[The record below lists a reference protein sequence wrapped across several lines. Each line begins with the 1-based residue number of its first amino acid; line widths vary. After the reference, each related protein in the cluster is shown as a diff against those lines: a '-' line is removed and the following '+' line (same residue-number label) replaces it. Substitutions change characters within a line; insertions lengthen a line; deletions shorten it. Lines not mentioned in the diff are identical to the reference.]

1 MAITKIWDHRRPGK
15 WADITDSRQS
25 VSQGIFYAENP
36 EKTTEKTLKNQAK
49 SEPEGVVASVAESL
63 SRGVNYAENEEK
75 TAGKKELEN
84 CFLADDECVYVS
96 GYGCTPGPGAVRDFI
111 MVKEK
116 FDDMKPSI
124 THFHAVQSFHGHE
137 CSPDIAHEIGCKLA
151 EKLWADRFQV
161 VVCTHLN
168 TENVH
173 NHFIINATSFVDG
186 KRFYDN
192 KSNYYQL
199 RRASDLLC
207 EEYGLS
213 VIEDRR
219 GKAISRRMNELE
231 NKGAP
236 TRLNIARAA
245 IDMALEWAR
254 NLNEMQLIL
263 KEMDFEADFSTTHKH
278 WTIRSK
284 GWQKPIRL
292 KRIADKYGEGYTKR
306 GILLRLDDEKKTPED
321 AGTEEML
328 ELFRKAF
335 AEEAGTIGIADE
347 EMGSDLTQIITDG
360 KDESG
365 NSTPYMSREN
375 DKSAVVI
382 RNTTGQNEGKNRAL
396 TGNYK
401 GKTDSPV
408 LKAYISSS
416 HRAGRM
422 KSFDRSRPL
431 AKGLHAYYLRWLFR
445 LGVLPRRRKI
455 MSPRYGL
462 FVHYSV
468 RDDLLNIK
476 HILYE
481 AKIIARNR
489 METFDDLYDHVAKLQ
504 TEIEELERQIRSR
517 KVPQVDKEEMKKE
530 LKEKR
535 KELSYCD
542 HITERSLRLDEGLTK
557 EAPEKVQDYTDY
569 YDNSMLVEAGKRFGK

>member
-63 SRGVNYAENEEK
+63 SKGVNYAENEEK
-75 TAGKKELEN
+75 TVGKKELEN

-245 IDMALEWAR
+245 IDMALDWAR
-254 NLNEMQLIL
+254 NLDEMKMILNEI
-263 KEMDFEADFSTTHKH
+263 DFEADFSPAHKH

-321 AGTEEML
+321 ADTEEML

-335 AEEAGTIGIADE
+335 SEESRIIGIIE
-347 EMGSDLTQIITDG
+347 EENKPDLTQNITDG
-360 KDESG
+360 TNG
-365 NSTPYMSREN
+365 VWNSTPYMSHES
-375 DKSAVVI
+375 DKSVVVV
-382 RNTTGQNEGKNRAL
+382 RNAIGQNEGKNRTL
-396 TGNYK
+396 TDKRK
-401 GKTDSPV
+401 GKSDSPV
-408 LKAYISSS
+408 LRAYISSA
-416 HRAGRM
+416 RRTGRL
-422 KSFDRSRPL
+422 KYFDRSRPL

-455 MSPRYGL
+455 MSSRYGL

-481 AKIIARNR
+481 AKIISRNR
-489 METFDDLYDHVAKLQ
+489 IESFDDLYDHVAKLQ

-517 KVPQVDKEEMKKE
+517 KVPQVDKEEMKKK

-557 EAPEKVQDYTDY
+557 EAPQKVQDYTDY
-569 YDNSMLVEAGKRFGK
+569 YDNSMLAEAGKRFGK

>member
-1 MAITKIWDHRRPGK
+1 MAITKIWAHRRPGK
-15 WADITDSRQS
+15 WEDIIDSRQS
-25 VSQGIFYAENP
+25 VSLGIFYAENP
-36 EKTTEKTLKNQAK
+36 EKTTEKTLKNQAA
-49 SEPEGVVASVAESL
+49 SEPDGVVASVAESL
-63 SRGVNYAENEEK
+63 SRGVNYAENEDK
-75 TAGKKELEN
+75 TNRKKELED

-96 GYGCTPGPGAVRDFI
+96 GYKCQPGPKAVQDFI
-111 MVKEK
+111 MVKER

-137 CSPDIAHEIGCKLA
+137 CSPDVAHEIGCKLA

-192 KSNYYQL
+192 KSTYYQL

-213 VIEDRR
+213 VIEDIR
-219 GKAISRRMNELE
+219 GKAISRRMRDLE
-231 NKGAP
+231 NRGAP

-245 IDMALEWAR
+245 IDMSLEWAR
-254 NLNEMQLIL
+254 NLDEMKLIL
-263 KEMDFEADFSTTHKH
+263 GEMDFEADFNPAHKH
-278 WTIRSK
+278 WTIKSK

-306 GILLRLDDEKKTPED
+306 GIMLRLDDGKKTPED
-321 AGTEEML
+321 ADTEEML

-335 AEEAGTIGIADE
+335 REESKTIGIAE
-347 EMGSDLTQIITDG
+347 EEKVPDLTQSIT
-360 KDESG
+360 
-365 NSTPYMSREN
+365 
-375 DKSAVVI
+375 
-382 RNTTGQNEGKNRAL
+382 
-396 TGNYK
+396 K
-401 GKTDSPV
+401 GKPENKEGYTSFPTVTTHKGVSGSPV
-408 LKAYISSS
+408 IKAYFSSS
-416 HRAGRM
+416 KHKGRL
-422 KSFDRSRPL
+422 KHFDRSRPC
-431 AKGLHAYYLRWLFR
+431 AKGLHAYYLRWLYR
-445 LGVLPRRRKI
+445 LGVLPRGRKRI
-455 MSPRYGL
+455 SPRYGL

-468 RDDLLNIK
+468 RDDLLNIQ

-481 AKIIARNR
+481 AKIISRNR
-489 METFDDLYDHVAKLQ
+489 IETFDDLYDHVAKLQ
-504 TEIEELERQIRSR
+504 TEVEELERQIRSR
-517 KVPQVDKEEMKKE
+517 KVLPADKEELKKK

-535 KELSYCD
+535 KELNYCD

-557 EAPEKVQDYTDY
+557 EAPKSVQEYTDY
-569 YDNSMLVEAGKRFGK
+569 FDDSMLVEDGKRFGK

>member
-1 MAITKIWDHRRPGK
+1 MAITKIWAHRRPGK
-15 WADITDSRQS
+15 WEDITDSRQS
-25 VSQGIFYAENP
+25 VSHGIFYAENP
-36 EKTTEKTLKNQAK
+36 EKTTEKTLKNQAA
-49 SEPEGVVASVAESL
+49 SEPDGVVASVTESL
-63 SRGVNYAENEEK
+63 SRGVNYAEDEDK
-75 TAGKKELEN
+75 TTGKKELED

-96 GYGCTPGPGAVRDFI
+96 GYGCQPGPRAVQDFI
-111 MVKEK
+111 MVKER

-192 KSNYYQL
+192 KSTYYQL

-213 VIEDRR
+213 VIEDIR
-219 GKAISRRMNELE
+219 GKAISRRMRDLE
-231 NKGAP
+231 NRGAP

-245 IDMALEWAR
+245 IDMSLEWAR
-254 NLNEMQLIL
+254 NLDEMRLL
-263 KEMDFEADFSTTHKH
+263 LNEMDFELDFNPAHKH
-278 WTIRSK
+278 WTIKSK

-306 GILLRLDDEKKTPED
+306 GIMLRLDDEKKTPED
-321 AGTEEML
+321 ADTEEML
-328 ELFRKAF
+328 EMFRKAF
-335 AEEAGTIGIADE
+335 REESEIIGMADE
-347 EMGSDLTQIITDG
+347 ESVPGLTHDVTEEKEDLRDLTQNITKAKPEFFQHNNEKEKG
-360 KDESG
+360 SI
-365 NSTPYMSREN
+365 SFPT
-375 DKSAVVI
+375 I
-382 RNTTGQNEGKNRAL
+382 TTH
-396 TGNYK
+396 K
-401 GKTDSPV
+401 GAPGSPV
-408 LKAYISSS
+408 IKAYFSSS
-416 HRAGRM
+416 KHKGRL
-422 KSFDRSRPL
+422 KNFDRSRPY
-431 AKGLHAYYLRWLFR
+431 AKGLHAYYLRWLYR
-445 LGVLPRRRKI
+445 LGVLPRGRKRI
-455 MSPRYGL
+455 SPRYGL

-468 RDDLLNIK
+468 RDDLLNIQ

-481 AKIIARNR
+481 AKIISRNR
-489 METFDDLYDHVAKLQ
+489 IETFDDLYDHVAKLQ

-517 KVPQVDKEEMKKE
+517 KVLPADKEELKKT

-535 KELSYCD
+535 KELNHCD

-557 EAPEKVQDYTDY
+557 EAPKSVQEYTDY
-569 YDNSMLVEAGKRFGK
+569 FDDSMLAEDGKRFGK